1 MGPPLGKRAVEVR
14 FLQSAPAVSFGLTDR
29 KPIPRRLPPGRRPIS
44 TFHLLRLADESGVS
58 GIGWVAEGAV
68 FSNGWVV
75 LVWPTGTPSLNFY
88 ESIEAVEAVHGHGG
102 LTRIVFDDRS

>member
-1 MGPPLGKRAVEVR
+1 VARAVN
-14 FLQSAPAVSFGLTDR
+14 SAPPWLG
-29 KPIPRRLPPGRRPIS
+29 RLPSGRSQVS

-88 ESIEAVEAVHGHGG
+88 ESLEAVEAVHGHGG
-102 LTRIVFDDRS
+102 LTRIVFDQDMPA